1 MDYSTRMRIVDLIRK
16 KRDGHEL
23 TREEIQFI
31 VRGYAQSQFPDYQ
44 MSAWLMAVLLR
55 GMSGQEIAELT
66 EAMLHSGVTLD
77 WSDLPGKKVDKH
89 STGGVGDKTS
99 LILAPIVAAGG
110 LYVPMIS
117 GRGLG
122 HTGGTLDKL
131 ESIPGFNVHLAP
143 DKMRE
148 VLSQCGMAL
157 VGQTEQIV
165 PADKKM
171 YALRDVTGT
180 VESPALICASI
191 MSKKIAEGID
201 ALVLDVKTGSGAFMK
216 KEEDAVH
223 LAELMVETGVR
234 IGKRMCALITDMDQP
249 LGRYV
254 GNALEV
260 IECVEVL
267 HGGGPSDLRD
277 LSIELSAWMFYLGE
291 KTASVG
297 QGRTLA
303 AKMVANGAAFH
314 KFCEVTAL
322 QGGEAEALR
331 HIDRLPKAKHR
342 LEVRSRSAGHVQAI
356 NCEQIGVASL
366 VLGGGREKKEDSID
380 PAVGIVLHKKLGDA
394 IAADEPICT
403 LHYNADARLSEA
415 EALVHASYQIGTAKQ
430 GGRRKLIRH
439 VLEGNKN

>member
-1 MDYSTRMRIVDLIRK
+1 MRIVDLIRK

-31 VRGYAQSQFPDYQ
+31 VSGYTQAQFPDYQ

-55 GMSGQEIAELT
+55 GMSGQEIATLT

-110 LYVPMIS
+110 LLVPMIS

-131 ESIPGFNVHLAP
+131 ESIPGFNVNLAP

-148 VLSQCGMAL
+148 VLRKCGMVL

-216 KEEDAVH
+216 READAVG
-223 LAELMVETGVR
+223 LAELMVDTGVR
-234 IGKRMCALITDMDQP
+234 MGKRMVALITDMDQP
-249 LGRYV
+249 LGMYV

-267 HGGGPSDLRD
+267 NGGGPADLHD
-277 LSIELSAWMFYLGE
+277 LSVELAAWMFYLGE
-291 KTASVG
+291 KSESVSE
-297 QGRTLA
+297 GRKLA
-303 AKMVANGAAFH
+303 QQMIANGSAFE
-314 KFCEVTAL
+314 KFCQVTQL
-322 QGGEAEALR
+322 QGGDSQSLR
-331 HIDRLPKAKHR
+331 DISKLPQAR
-342 LEVRSRSAGHVQAI
+342 NRREIRSRQSGFIEAI
-356 NCEQIGVASL
+356 NCEQVGVASL
-366 VLGGGREKKEDSID
+366 VLGGGRERKEDAID
-380 PAVGIVLHKKLGDA
+380 PAVGIVLHKKVGDA
-394 IAADEPICT
+394 VAKNEPLCV
-403 LHYNADARLSEA
+403 LHYNSDARLSEA
-415 EALVHASYQIGTAKQ
+415 ESLIYSSYRIGTAKAAAPA
-430 GGRRKLIRH
+430 KLIRR
-439 VLEGNKN
+439 VIEGESAKARA

>member
-1 MDYSTRMRIVDLIRK
+1 MRIVDLIRR

-23 TREEIQFI
+23 TRGEIQFI
-31 VRGYAQSQFPDYQ
+31 VRGYTRGDFPDYQ
-44 MSAWLMAVLLR
+44 MSAWLMAVLLK
-55 GMSGQEIAELT
+55 GMSGGEIAALT

-110 LYVPMIS
+110 LLVPMIS

-131 ESIPGFNVHLAP
+131 ESIPGFNVNLAP
-143 DKMRE
+143 DRMRE
-148 VLSQCGMAL
+148 VLRKCGMVL
-157 VGQTEQIV
+157 VGQTDQIV

-216 KEEDAVH
+216 KEADAVR
-223 LAELMVETGVR
+223 LAELMVDTGVR
-234 IGKRMCALITDMDQP
+234 MGKRIVALITDMDQP

-267 HGGGPSDLRD
+267 HGGGPADLRD
-277 LSIELSAWMFYLGE
+277 LSLELSAWMFYLGD
-291 KTASVG
+291 KTRSVDDGRKLG
-297 QGRTLA
+297 QQ
-303 AKMVANGAAFH
+303 MIANGAAFE
-314 KFCEVTAL
+314 KFCELTAL

-331 HIDRLPKAKHR
+331 DTSRLPQAR
-342 LEVRSRSAGHVQAI
+342 NRREVRCGSAGCVQSI
-356 NCEQIGVASL
+356 NCEQVGIASL
-366 VLGGGREKKEDSID
+366 LLGGGREKKEDSID
-380 PAVGIVLHKKLGDA
+380 PAVGIVLHKKVGDA
-394 IAADEPICT
+394 ISAEEPVCT
-403 LHYNADARLSEA
+403 LYYNSDARLGEA
-415 EALVHASYQIGTAKQ
+415 ESLIRSAHQIGNEKAAAPE
-430 GGRRKLIRH
+430 RLIRR
-439 VLEGNKN
+439 VIEGKRS

>member
-1 MDYSTRMRIVDLIRK
+1 MRIVDLIRR

-23 TREEIQFI
+23 TRDEIQFI
-31 VRGYAQSQFPDYQ
+31 VRGYTRGDFPDYQ
-44 MSAWLMAVLLR
+44 MSAWLMAVLLK
-55 GMSGQEIAELT
+55 GMTGAEIATLT
-66 EAMLHSGVTLD
+66 DAMLHSGVTLD

-110 LYVPMIS
+110 LLVPMIS

-131 ESIPGFNVHLAP
+131 ESIPGFNVNLVP

-148 VLSQCGMAL
+148 VLRKCGMVL

-216 KEEDAVH
+216 KESDAVH
-223 LAELMVETGVR
+223 LAELMVDTGVR
-234 IGKRMCALITDMDQP
+234 MGKRMVALITDMDQP

-267 HGGGPSDLRD
+267 HGGGPADLRD
-277 LSIELSAWMFYLGE
+277 LSLELSAWMFYLGDKSGSVE
-291 KTASVG
+291 KGRKLAQQMISNGTA
-297 QGRTLA
+297 
-303 AKMVANGAAFH
+303 FE
-314 KFCEVTAL
+314 KFCELTAL
-322 QGGEAEALR
+322 QGGKADALR
-331 HIDRLPKAKHR
+331 DTKKLRQAR
-342 LEVRSRSAGHVQAI
+342 NRRDVRSRSTGYVESI
-356 NCEQIGVASL
+356 NCEQVGIASL

-380 PAVGIVLHKKLGDA
+380 HAVGIVLHKKVGDA
-394 IAADEPICT
+394 IGQDERICT
-403 LHYNADARLSEA
+403 LQYNSDDRLGEA
-415 EALVHASYQIGTAKQ
+415 ESLIRSAYRVGSEKATASG
-430 GGRRKLIRH
+430 KLIRR
-439 VLEGNKN
+439 VIEGKRT

>member
-1 MDYSTRMRIVDLIRK
+1 MRIVDLIRR

-31 VRGYAQSQFPDYQ
+31 VHGYAREQFPDYQ
-44 MSAWLMAVLLR
+44 MSAWMMAVLLR
-55 GMSGQEIAELT
+55 GMSGAEIATLT

-77 WSDLPGKKVDKH
+77 WPDLPGKKVDKH

-99 LILAPIVAAGG
+99 LILAPIVAACG
-110 LYVPMIS
+110 LLVPMIS

-131 ESIPGFNVHLAP
+131 EAIPGFNVNLSAEQMRKVLA
-143 DKMRE
+143 K
-148 VLSQCGMAL
+148 CGMVL

-201 ALVLDVKTGSGAFMK
+201 GLVLDVKTGSGAFMK
-216 KEEDAVH
+216 KQEDAVH

-234 IGKRMCALITDMDQP
+234 MGKRMVALITGMDQP
-249 LGRYV
+249 LGMYV

-260 IECVEVL
+260 VECVEVL
-267 HGGGPSDLRD
+267 QGGGPADLHD
-277 LSIELSAWMFYLGE
+277 LSVELAAWMLVFGE
-291 KTASVG
+291 RTATVEE
-297 QGRTLA
+297 GRKLA
-303 AKMVANGAAFH
+303 KAKIADGAAFE
-314 KFCEVTAL
+314 KFCEVTQL
-322 QGGEAEALR
+322 QGGDPESLR
-331 HIDRLPKAKHR
+331 DTSKLPRARNQKQ
-342 LEVRSRSAGHVQAI
+342 VRSRHSGVVQEI

-366 VLGGGREKKEDSID
+366 VLGGGREKKEDAID
-380 PAVGIVLHKKLGDA
+380 PAVGLILHKKLGDK
-394 IAADEPICT
+394 IAEGEPICT
-403 LHYNADARLSEA
+403 LHYNSNARLTEA
-415 EALVHASYQIGTAKQ
+415 ESLIHSSYRIGSGVVTPRPLIYRVIEGGKASGARNT
-430 GGRRKLIRH
+430 
-439 VLEGNKN
+439 